1 MSDLSNWKPLIYR
14 LCLLVFVIG
23 YRSPLLEYNVDP
35 VMKVRV
41 GLLMLASTYIG
52 CDISITRAD
61 ALKLKLKVPLLS
73 VNITREFPGCIIGL

>member
-14 LCLLVFVIG
+14 LCLLVLVK

-41 GLLMLASTYIG
+41 GLMMLASTYIG
-52 CDISITRAD
+52 RDTFITGAD
-61 ALKLKLKVPLLS
+61 ALTLKLKVPSLS
-73 VNITREFPGCIIGL
+73 VNISRELTGCLIRL

>member
-14 LCLLVFVIG
+14 LCLLVLVK
-23 YRSPLLEYNVDP
+23 YRSPLLEYNVGP

-41 GLLMLASTYIG
+41 GLMMLASTYIG

-61 ALKLKLKVPLLS
+61 ALKLKLKVPFLS
-73 VNITREFPGCIIGL
+73 VNITRELTGCIIGS